1 MVSLIS
7 LKWAPVNRKFIDVS
21 PLFWTGLPKFRQ
33 LPSSRP
39 GSSIFLSAQETQRI
53 FLRARNRLLEFF
65 KNGFIFNPD
74 PAKVECV
81 ISSAKDSFFKCLF
94 YFFYQIVMTQ
104 QLNLRL
110 RYNFNLM
117 GNRQYKKPEHAVVA
131 VTEGLLDIMNRE
143 ENDEIVL
150 HPPAP
155 GRSNCTAQRHP
166 ATGQDFR
173 LRRRYGSGRRQGVW
187 DRLSG

>member
-1 MVSLIS
+1 V
-7 LKWAPVNRKFIDVS
+7 P
-21 PLFWTGLPKFRQ
+21 
-33 LPSSRP
+33 
-39 GSSIFLSAQETQRI
+39 FL
-53 FLRARNRLLEFF
+53 
-65 KNGFIFNPD
+65 
-74 PAKVECV
+74 
-81 ISSAKDSFFKCLF
+81 
-94 YFFYQIVMTQ
+94 FFYQIVMTQ

-117 GNRQYKKPEHAVVA
+117 GNRQHKKPEHAVVA

-166 ATGQDFR
+166 PPDRTSG
-173 LRRRYGSGRRQGVW
+173 YGGGM
-187 DRLSG
+187 DPDEGKAF

>member
-21 PLFWTGLPKFRQ
+21 PLFFGPACR
-33 LPSSRP
+33 SSGNCQVHGQDP
-39 GSSIFLSAQETQRI
+39 AFSSPHRKPQRI

-173 LRRRYGSGRRQGVW
+173 LRRRYGSG
-187 DRLSG
+187 